1 MALVKPLCRVKTFA
15 STLAA
20 ILVAAA
26 LIYGLKAII
35 EQHQR
40 TEKAYSEL
48 VIENAK
54 GNPWAAALKSYD
66 ESKRRREAPK
76 PESVTLTKPA
86 SPDGQIVLEP
96 GAKLKFVRLED
107 MSNDVIVIY
116 DGKQIR
122 IPVSVTDLQ

>member
-1 MALVKPLCRVKTFA
+1 MKTFA
-15 STLAA
+15 STLGA

-26 LIYGLKAII
+26 LIYGLKAIF

-40 TEKAYSEL
+40 TEKAYREL

-54 GNPWAAALKSYD
+54 GNPWTVALKSHD
-66 ESKRRREAPK
+66 EWKRRREAPK
-76 PESVTLTKPA
+76 PEFVTLTKPA
-86 SPDGQIVLEP
+86 SPNGQVVLES

-107 MSNDVIVIY
+107 TSDDVIVIY